1 MKNFGLL
8 GAGGYIAPRHMKA
21 IKETG
26 NTLCVAADI
35 SDSVGII
42 DSYFPEASF
51 FTEIERFDRHIDKLR
66 GGSNKLDYLSVCT
79 PNYLH
84 DSHVRLGLRNG
95 CDVICEKP
103 LVINYKN
110 LQYLEK
116 LEQETKKKV
125 YCILQ
130 LRLHQDIINLKKM
143 VEDSPPDHK
152 FKVDLRYITSRGVW
166 YNYSWKAQDH
176 LSGGIL
182 ANIGIHFFD
191 MLMWVFGKALD
202 SNVSWSSPNTVQGV
216 LSLERADVD
225 WFLSCNY
232 SDLPIGAKKEGKR
245 TFRRITIDEE
255 DLEFSGGFG
264 DLHTKS
270 YKEILDGK
278 GYGIEDVK
286 PSINL
291 ITELR
296 HGLQS

>member
-1 MKNFGLL
+1 M
-8 GAGGYIAPRHMKA
+8 
-21 IKETG
+21 
-26 NTLCVAADI
+26 
-35 SDSVGII
+35 
-42 DSYFPEASF
+42 
-51 FTEIERFDRHIDKLR
+51 DKLR
-66 GGSNKLDYLSVCT
+66 GGPDKLDYLSVCT

-84 DSHVRLGLRNG
+84 DSHIRLGLRNG

-116 LEQETKKKV
+116 LEQETKNKV

-130 LRLHQDIINLKKM
+130 LRLHEDIINLKKM
-143 VEDSPPDHK
+143 VENAPPNQR
-152 FKVDLRYITSRGVW
+152 FKVKLCYITSRGVW
-166 YNYSWKAQDH
+166 YDYSWKAQEH

-191 MLMWVFGKALD
+191 MLMWVFGRPKE
-202 SNVSWSSPNTVQGV
+202 SGVTPNPYSNTVEGT

-232 SDLPIGAKKEGKR
+232 SHLPQEVVERGQR
-245 TFRRITIDEE
+245 TYRRITIDEDE
-255 DLEFSGGFG
+255 LEFSGGFA

-270 YKEILDGK
+270 YEKILNGT

-286 PSINL
+286 PSIDL

-296 HGLQS
+296 YEL